1 MKKMIILFAIIAIF
15 SGCTAV
21 RPYKVTFTN
30 GDVEFYELD
39 YKPKK
44 GAKSIEYQG
53 ETILGVESIESVK

>member
-1 MKKMIILFAIIAIF
+1 MIIILAILAIAT
-15 SGCTAV
+15 GCAAT

-30 GDVEFYELD
+30 GDVEFYELN

-53 ETILGVESIESVK
+53 ETILGIETIESVK